1 MKKIF
6 SIALSLAMVFTL
18 SVTAFAAEP
27 TSTNE
32 APITATAQDEISP
45 RIYWSGTAELTTTTW
60 NNITSSNNIF
70 PDSPLITSDA
80 NNPGT
85 VTVRVLNGDGEQ
97 VGGTKTMRPGESARL
112 DNIPAFSGT
121 YTIQGYV
128 FSGKAGT
135 YTFTVD

>member
-18 SVTAFAAEP
+18 TATAFAAEP
-27 TSTNE
+27 TASRE
-32 APITATAQDEISP
+32 APIVTTQNEVSP
-45 RIYWSGTAELTTTTW
+45 RINWSGTAELTKTTW
-60 NNITSSNNIF
+60 NNITSSNNFF
-70 PDSPLITSDA
+70 PDSPLITSDS

-85 VTVRVLNGDGEQ
+85 VTVRVLNGDGNQ

-112 DNIPAFSGT
+112 DQIPAFSGT
-121 YTIQGYV
+121 YTIQGMV
-128 FSGKAGT
+128 FTGVAGT